1 MQSKNHNLRSKENK
15 LTTFDMKRFAITIMV
30 LLAAAGLRAQNF
42 EEFFTNRTLRTDLI
56 FSGDATTQHIA
67 LRALHSWQGWAGRTH
82 NLNQVPLKGDG
93 ELSLTDEATGTVIYR
108 TTFSSLFQEWLGQ
121 EEAQTTQRA
130 YEFTILVPQPLKPAI
145 LTVQLF
151 NPSQKVASEIKIR
164 VNPNDILIRNC
175 DNHPT
180 TPYTTIFSGSDKE
193 KIDVAIVAEGYA
205 ADEMETFRADARAT
219 VEALFSHEPFGS
231 MRERFNF
238 VAVESAA
245 AESGVSIPR
254 EGIWKES
261 AIESHFD
268 TFYSNRYLTT
278 SAIFAM
284 SDLLTAIPYEHII
297 VLANTDTYGGGG
309 IYNSYTLTTA
319 HHPLFAPVVVHEF
332 GHSFAGLAD
341 EYFYDTPDIA
351 TNFLTPE
358 VEAWQQN
365 ITNLV
370 DFDSKWADML
380 PEGTKIPTEVTDKA
394 EKEYIVGV
402 YEGANY
408 LTKGAYRPAV
418 VCRMRN
424 NTATQFCPVC
434 QRAIERIIRFYTE

>member
-1 MQSKNHNLRSKENK
+1 
-15 LTTFDMKRFAITIMV
+15 MKRLLTL
-30 LLAAAGLRAQNF
+30 LLALVTAASLYAV
-42 EEFFTNRTLRTDLI
+42 EFDAYFTNRTLRTDLI
-56 FSGDATTQHIA
+56 FSGNATTQHIA

-82 NLNQVPLKGDG
+82 NLDQVPLRGDG
-93 ELSLTDEATGTVIYR
+93 ELSLTDIATGETIYR
-108 TTFSSLFQEWLGQ
+108 TTFSSLFQEWLGM
-121 EEAQTTQRA
+121 EDAQTSERA
-130 YEFTILVPQPLKPAI
+130 YEFTVLTPQPLRPA
-145 LTVQLF
+145 LLRVELF
-151 NPSQKVASEIKIR
+151 NSRQEVSAKMEIEIDPS
-164 VNPNDILIRNC
+164 DILIHNC
-175 DNHPT
+175 DTQPT
-180 TPYTTIFSGSDKE
+180 TPYSIIFSGSEED
-193 KIDVAIVAEGYA
+193 KIDVAIVAEGYT
-205 ADEMETFRADARAT
+205 ADEMDIFRNDAKAT
-219 VEALFSHEPFGS
+219 VESLFAHEPFGS

-238 VAVESAA
+238 IAVESASID
-245 AESGVSIPR
+245 SGVSIPR
-254 EGIWKES
+254 ENIWKQS
-261 AIESHFD
+261 AVESHFD

-278 SAIFAM
+278 SAIFTMAN
-284 SDLLTAIPYEHII
+284 LLTGIPYEHII

-341 EYFYDTPDIA
+341 EYFYDTPDIS
-351 TNFLTPE
+351 TNHLAPD

-380 PEGTKIPTEVTDKA
+380 PEGTKIPTEVTPEA
-394 EKEYIVGV
+394 EANYTVGL

-408 LTKGAYRPAV
+408 VTKGAYRPAV

-434 QRAIERIIRFYTE
+434 QRAIERMIRFYTE